1 MSRVIHIGNVRVLDT
16 TDPFHK
22 EGIILKKDVE
32 FYYTRFKKIVCLNN
46 GIYMNNKREAIE
58 DYDYLTQTNQ
68 STENLLYMEDISS
81 YKVSDK
87 DFKNKIKT
95 MKKNRNK

>member
-1 MSRVIHIGNVRVLDT
+1 
-16 TDPFHK
+16 
-22 EGIILKKDVE
+22 
-32 FYYTRFKKIVCLNN
+32 
-46 GIYMNNKREAIE
+46 MNNKREAIE

>member
-22 EGIILKKDVE
+22 EGIILKKDLE

-46 GIYMNNKREAIE
+46 GIYMNNRI
-58 DYDYLTQTNQ
+58 L
-68 STENLLYMEDISS
+68 S
-81 YKVSDK
+81 
-87 DFKNKIKT
+87 
-95 MKKNRNK
+95 